1 MRRCELI
8 GNLGKDSELK
18 AVSDT
23 SVLNFSVAAK
33 GTKRDDEGQ
42 WFRCAL
48 WGTRGE
54 KMAEYLKKGQKVF
67 IRGEFKLRSWT
78 SGDKTGTDIEVNV
91 DEIELVGGKKD
102 EQQGGT
108 GPI

>member
-8 GNLGKDSELK
+8 GNLGKDGELK
-18 AVSDT
+18 AVGDS

-33 GTKRDDEGQ
+33 GTKKDDEGQ

-48 WGTRGE
+48 WGKRAE
-54 KMAEYLKKGQKVF
+54 SLAEYLKKGQKVF
-67 IRGEFKLRSWT
+67 VRGEFRLRSWN
-78 SGDKTGTDIEVNV
+78 SGDKSGTDIEVSV
-91 DEIELVGGKKD
+91 DEIELVGGKK
-102 EQQGGT
+102 EEAGL

>member
-1 MRRCELI
+1 MRRVEII

-18 AVSDT
+18 AVGDS

-33 GTKRDDEGQ
+33 GGKKDDEAV

-48 WGTRGE
+48 WGKRAE
-54 KMAEYLKKGQKVF
+54 SLAEYLKKGAKVF
-67 IRGEFKLRSWT
+67 VRGEMKLRSWT
-78 SGDKTGTDIEVNV
+78 SGDKSGTDLEVGV

-102 EQQGGT
+102 DALGA
-108 GPI
+108 I